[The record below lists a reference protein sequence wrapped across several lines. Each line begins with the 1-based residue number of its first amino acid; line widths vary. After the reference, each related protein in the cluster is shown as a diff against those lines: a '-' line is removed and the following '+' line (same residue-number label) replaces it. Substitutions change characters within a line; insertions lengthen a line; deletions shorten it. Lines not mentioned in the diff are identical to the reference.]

1 MPGPS
6 HDSRTYHGQSVYNP
20 DSLMT
25 CSDASSSSPRSHP
38 LLGIDLFAGAGGL
51 SLGARAAGLRVGLAI
66 ESDPHAART
75 YTANHPDTTVLDT
88 DIRFLNPTSLR
99 ASTRTRD
106 HLVVFGAP
114 PCQGFSWS
122 NVRTRNIANPLNW
135 LFEEFLK
142 VVAVVRPAWLLF
154 ENVQGLATTARGFF
168 FSHIKDRLSEHYLL
182 YHAVLNAMDYG
193 VPQNRSRF
201 FLVGSRDGLPFTFP
215 SKHHESPLTVDDAI
229 RDLPSLSN
237 GAAQCSH
244 PYEPTSPSHY
254 GRSMRGFRS
263 RCCNHLVTQ
272 NSTLVLSRY
281 RYIPQ
286 GGNWE
291 NIPVTLMQNYTAPDR
306 CHTGLYYRLRSDQ
319 PSIVIG
325 NYRKN
330 MLIHPTQ
337 HRGLSVRE
345 AARIQSF
352 PDWYRFCGS
361 IGFQQQQVGNAVP
374 PLLARSVFRAILRS
388 NSQ

>member
-1 MPGPS
+1 
-6 HDSRTYHGQSVYNP
+6 
-20 DSLMT
+20 MT
-25 CSDASSSSPRSHP
+25 SSDAPFSSRRSHP
-38 LLGIDLFAGAGGL
+38 LAGIDLFAGAGGL
-51 SLGARAAGLRVGLAI
+51 SLGARLAGVRVGLAI

-75 YTANHPDTTVLDT
+75 YTVNHPDTTVLAT
-88 DIRFLNPTSLR
+88 DIRFLTPTRLR
-99 ASTRTRD
+99 AWTRTRD
-106 HLVVFGAP
+106 NLVVFGAP

-142 VVAVVRPAWLLF
+142 VVAVVRPAWIIF
-154 ENVQGLATTARGFF
+154 ENVQGLATTERGFF
-168 FSHIKDRLSEHYLL
+168 FSHITDRLSEHYLL

-193 VPQNRSRF
+193 VPQARSRF

-215 SKHHESPLTVDDAI
+215 VKHPEPPPTVEDAL
-229 RDLPSLSN
+229 RDLPSLSS
-237 GAAQCSH
+237 GATQCSR
-244 PYEPTSPSHY
+244 PYGPTPPSRY
-254 GRSMRGFRS
+254 GRRMRGLRS
-263 RCCNHLVTQ
+263 SCCNHLVTQ

-281 RYIPQ
+281 RHIPQ

-291 NIPVTLMQNYTAPDR
+291 NIPVTLMQNYKAPVR
-306 CHTGLYYRLRSDQ
+306 CHTGLYYRLRSDH

-352 PDWYRFCGS
+352 PDWYQFCGS

-374 PLLARSVFRAILRS
+374 PLLARSVFRAILRG